1 MAALTT
7 EEFEDG
13 TVGWLRDN
21 TDSFWLDA
29 LGGVAL
35 GLIACMAVSPV
46 AIRGKSIDK
55 KAMQTIFRSVLTF
68 NHVANELS
76 PNLKDIVRI
85 KKKTPSDLL
94 TLARV
99 KSHNYNQDNNKE
111 DIKIPSSSPFSSTV
125 CSPAFVQSAHDTDNI
140 SRKLFVALPAH
151 QARAKNSRDELRK
164 EHSNTLGEQAIH
176 HLFPYKAHRLSCYR
190 NPPIVATEQVA
201 IGQYYAQLELDEQ
214 NEFHIDNM
222 EKEIECLHT
231 LVEIELQKVAS
242 MEQDIVFL
250 RSKKVERK
258 NAIRSLQEVW
268 LSGRQIGEE
277 IGGIKSWLREPI
289 HAQAKRGLT
298 DKQRARIGDLG
309 LESSPVE
316 RGSLLLRSRPSSR
329 QPTAGLHGT
338 GTGYLRQP
346 RFGHKVE
353 SIDLTNDSGSERG
366 PLRASHTRPSP
377 IIQIKDERTRSPIAQ
392 EYGPNCQPTR
402 QPYAPERRTISSNLQ
417 PDQHEYQAPA
427 SVSVGYDQYAPSTA
441 PQTTQ
446 GHGSWPDSKYGR
458 PSPYTSRDDRW
469 RAYFPYQD
477 ERQSCF
483 AGAYRT
489 DWQPPLGLLGY
500 EYDPRVPYA
509 SSYEY
514 DSRRHYN
521 SAYEYEQ
528 RPVLDQDYKTERK
541 PIRGHASKDDERK
554 TIPACEPIQEPPPT
568 PASAGQKSK
577 SNPPDRQER
586 PALAAKDPE
595 YQAPNPDTSRE
606 KVQIV

>member
-7 EEFEDG
+7 KEFEDG
-13 TVGWLRDN
+13 TIGWLRDD
-21 TDSFWLDA
+21 TDLFWLDA

-35 GLIACMAVSPV
+35 GLIARVAASPV
-46 AIRGKSIDK
+46 AIRGKSMDK

-68 NHVANELS
+68 NHIANELS

-85 KKKTPSDLL
+85 KKETPSDPL
-94 TLARV
+94 TLAHV
-99 KSHNYNQDNNKE
+99 KPHNYDQDSNEE
-111 DIKIPSSSPFSSTV
+111 DIKIPPSSPFSSIV
-125 CSPAFVQSAHDTDNI
+125 CSPAFVRSAHDTDNV
-140 SRKLFVALPAH
+140 SCKLFVALLAH

-316 RGSLLLRSRPSSR
+316 RGSLLLRSRPSSC
-329 QPTAGLHGT
+329 QPIAGFHST
-338 GTGYLRQP
+338 GTGYLRQT

-353 SIDLTNDSGSERG
+353 SIDLINNSGLERR
-366 PLRASHTRPSP
+366 PLRASHTWPSP
-377 IIQIKDERTRSPIAQ
+377 IIQIKDKHIKLPNTQ
-392 EYGPNCQPTR
+392 KHGLNCQPTY
-402 QPYAPERRTISSNLQ
+402 QTYAPERRTISSNLQ
-417 PDQHEYQAPA
+417 LNQQEYQAPA
-427 SVSVGYDQYAPSTA
+427 SVSVGYNQYAPF
-441 PQTTQ
+441 TT
-446 GHGSWPDSKYGR
+446 P
-458 PSPYTSRDDRW
+458 
-469 RAYFPYQD
+469 
-477 ERQSCF
+477 
-483 AGAYRT
+483 
-489 DWQPPLGLLGY
+489 
-500 EYDPRVPYA
+500 
-509 SSYEY
+509 
-514 DSRRHYN
+514 
-521 SAYEYEQ
+521 
-528 RPVLDQDYKTERK
+528 
-541 PIRGHASKDDERK
+541 
-554 TIPACEPIQEPPPT
+554 
-568 PASAGQKSK
+568 
-577 SNPPDRQER
+577 
-586 PALAAKDPE
+586 
-595 YQAPNPDTSRE
+595 
-606 KVQIV
+606 